1 MSDLITTGQQALAIL
16 TQMENAEKELLQH
29 PQADCPVVHHFGPGV
44 CIREVFMPAG
54 TLAIGHK
61 QKYEHLNLMLRGKVM
76 VINDD
81 GTAHVLSAPMIFVG
95 KPGRKIGYV
104 LEDMVW
110 QNIYAT
116 DLKNADD
123 VEAYFIEKS
132 EDWRLDHEAKFA
144 AEETARAVDRIDYF
158 QVLEEGGFDPEVV
171 RQQVENP
178 DDQIWID
185 SAITRVSES
194 PIDGKGLFVTHPVKA
209 GDVICAARID
219 GMRTQAG
226 RFTNHSRTPNAKMVA
241 KPNGDIDLVALVD
254 FEGCKGGNIGVEATI
269 DYRQALALSGIELKE
284 QEPLCLE

>member
-1 MSDLITTGQQALAIL
+1 MSDLVTTGRQALSLVA
-16 TQMENAEKELLQH
+16 QMENAEKELLQY

-44 CIREVFMPAG
+44 CIREVFMPTG

-81 GTAHVLSAPMIFVG
+81 GTARVLTAPMIFVSP
-95 KPGRKIGYV
+95 PGRKIGYV

-123 VEAYFIEKS
+123 VETYFIEKS
-132 EDWRLDHEAKFA
+132 EDWRLDHKIKFA
-144 AEETARAVDRIDYF
+144 AEQTARAADRIDYLTLIE
-158 QVLEEGGFDPEVV
+158 QGGFDPAVV
-171 RQQVENP
+171 RQQVENL

-185 SAITRVSES
+185 SSITRVSDS

-209 GDVICAARID
+209 GDTICAARIN
-219 GMRTQAG
+219 GKRTQAG
-226 RFTNHSRTPNAKMVA
+226 RYTNHSRHFNAKMVA
-241 KPNGDIDLVALVD
+241 KPNGDIDLVALID
-254 FEGCKGGNIGVEATI
+254 FEGCKGGSIGTEVTI
-269 DYRQALALSGIELKE
+269 NYRQALALAGIELKT
-284 QEPLCLE
+284 QESSCLG

>member
-1 MSDLITTGQQALAIL
+1 MSDLITTGQQALIAI
-16 TQMENAEKELLQH
+16 TKMENAEKELLQH

-116 DLKNADD
+116 DLKNPDD

-132 EDWRLDHEAKFA
+132 EDWRLDHETKFA
-144 AEETARAVDRIDYF
+144 AEQTSRVADRIDYLTLIE
-158 QVLEEGGFDPEVV
+158 QAGFDPETV

-178 DDQIWID
+178 DDQIWVD
-185 SAITRVSES
+185 NAITRVSES

-209 GDVICAARID
+209 GDVICPARIN

-226 RFTNHSRTPNAKMVA
+226 RFTNHSLFPNAKMVA
-241 KPNGDIDLVALVD
+241 RPNGDVDLVALVD
-254 FEGCKGGNIGVEATI
+254 FEGCKGGSIGIEATI
-269 DYRQALALSGIELKE
+269 DYRQALALSGIELNK
-284 QEPLCLE
+284 QESLCLE